1 MAKANLKAKMDK
13 NQTYADYLMSR
24 GKEYEN
30 KRKERAAE
38 RQAHKEEEAECSF
51 TPKIIDLPDAAE
63 EKLSPEAKK
72 AAKHNKW
79 EQLYNAAERKA
90 MKNKS
95 NKTTEQIE
103 WEKNQQE
110 CKFAPE
116 IHDINITGSKK
127 AKVKP
132 TPVRISRRN

>member
-1 MAKANLKAKMDK
+1 M
-13 NQTYADYLMSR
+13 
-24 GKEYEN
+24 
-30 KRKERAAE
+30 
-38 RQAHKEEEAECSF
+38 CSF
-51 TPKIIDLPDAAE
+51 TPKILPISHGEAGEGA
-63 EKLSPEAKK
+63 SPEAKK
-72 AAKHNKW
+72 AKHNKW

-90 MKNKS
+90 MKNKT

-103 WEKNQQE
+103 WEKSQQE

-132 TPVRISRRN
+132 TPSRISRRN